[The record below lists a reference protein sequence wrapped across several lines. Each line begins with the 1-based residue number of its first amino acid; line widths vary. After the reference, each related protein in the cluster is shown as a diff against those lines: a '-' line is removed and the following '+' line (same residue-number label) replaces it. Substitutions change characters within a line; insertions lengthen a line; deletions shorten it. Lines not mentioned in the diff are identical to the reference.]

1 MVTKKIAFVFP
12 GQGSQSVGM
21 LSELAV
27 EFPIVSETFAQ
38 ASDVLGYDLW
48 QLVKEGPDELLNQT
62 ERTQPA
68 LLVAGVAVW
77 QIWQQLN
84 GPLPIIM
91 AGHSLGEYTA
101 LVCANALNFRDAI
114 SLVADRGKFMQNAV
128 PKGQG
133 AMAAVAGL
141 DENVVSQLC
150 HEAAENEI
158 VTPANY
164 NSIGQVVVAG
174 HIQAVHRLINLAKQ
188 AGAKIAKLL
197 PVSVPSHCS
206 LMRPASEHLAQRLK
220 DITIRTPAIP
230 VVTNVDVCCYQQSSQ
245 ITDALIQQ
253 LYFPVR
259 WVETIQYFGANE
271 IEIIIECGP
280 GKVLSGLNKR
290 ISSEM
295 VNFST
300 STLDTLKQALQQI

>member
-27 EFPIVSETFAQ
+27 EFPIVSETFAH

-48 QLVKEGPDELLNQT
+48 QLVKDGPEELLNQT

-68 LLVAGVAVW
+68 LLAAGVSIW

-101 LVCANALNFRDAI
+101 LVCANALDFRDAI

-141 DENVVSQLC
+141 EETVVSQLC
-150 HEAAENEI
+150 REAAEHEI

-174 HIQAVHRLINLAKQ
+174 HTQAVHRLIHLAKQ

-197 PVSVPSHCS
+197 PVSAPSHCS
-206 LMRPASEHLAQRLK
+206 LMQPASEHLAQRLK

-245 ITDALIQQ
+245 IADALIRQ
-253 LYFPVR
+253 LYLPVR
-259 WVETIQYFGANE
+259 WVETIQYFGANK

-280 GKVLSGLNKR
+280 GKVLGGLNKR

-295 VNFST
+295 MNFST